1 MQANPEKFQFM
12 VLSPFQNEVKDQYTL
27 DLGSVILYSVTQA
40 PLLGILFDTQLN
52 FYAHVLNLCNK
63 ANFQLLTLKRLAHF
77 MDAST
82 KLAILQSFIR
92 SNFTYCCH
100 IWYFCSP
107 TLREKV
113 EKIQFRGLRYVYN
126 DYDSSYEALLE
137 RSGLQSIDL
146 LIQKT
151 ILVEIFKSLHNIG
164 AAYLANLF
172 TFGKNSTR
180 SNNMDLFVPR
190 VKSSTYGLHSLRYH
204 GTYLWSFLPVGA
216 KKATTLDEFKSA
228 LQDFKGV
235 TCKCKLCRFY
245 NHPGL

>member
-1 MQANPEKFQFM
+1 M
-12 VLSPFQNEVKDQYTL
+12 VLSPFQKESRDHYTL
-27 DLGSVILYSVTQA
+27 DIGPVTLTGVTQA

-52 FYAHVLNLCNK
+52 FNAHVLSLCKK
-63 ANFQLLTLKRLAHF
+63 ANFQLLTLKRLANS
-77 MDAST
+77 MDVST
-82 KLAILQSFIR
+82 KLSILQSFIR

-113 EKIQFRGLRYVYN
+113 EKIQYRGLRYVYG
-126 DYDSSYEALLE
+126 DYNSSYEVLLE

-164 AAYLANLF
+164 AAYLANMF

-180 SNNMDLFVPR
+180 SNNKDLFVPR
-190 VKSSTYGLHSLRYH
+190 VKSTTYGLHSLRYH
-204 GTYLWSFLPVGA
+204 GTYLWSHLPIKA
-216 KKATTLDEFKSA
+216 KTAETLKGFKTA

-235 TCKCKLCRFY
+235 SCKCKLCQFSS
-245 NHPGL
+245 HPGL